1 MQRLTNHRPLE
12 SAMRTIL
19 VLASA
24 ALLAACAS
32 QSTTPEKVAAA
43 PVAKPGPQ
51 CYSGDHGRFFN
62 VEEATTIAGVAVTCK
77 ATSDGKAGQWMGS
90 KH

>member
-1 MQRLTNHRPLE
+1 
-12 SAMRTIL
+12 MRT
-19 VLASA
+19 VLALASLM
-24 ALLAACAS
+24 LLAACAS
-32 QSTTPEKVAAA
+32 QSATPEKVAAA
-43 PVAKPGPQ
+43 PAAKPGPQ

-62 VEEATTIAGVAVTCK
+62 VDETSTIAGVAVVCK

>member
-1 MQRLTNHRPLE
+1 
-12 SAMRTIL
+12 MRTTL
-19 VLASA
+19 VLASV

-32 QSTTPEKVAAA
+32 QNAPSEKIAVAPA
-43 PVAKPGPQ
+43 AKPGPQ

-62 VEEATTIAGVAVTCK
+62 VEEKATIAGVAVTCK

>member
-1 MQRLTNHRPLE
+1 
-12 SAMRTIL
+12 MRT
-19 VLASA
+19 VLALASLV
-24 ALLAACAS
+24 LLAACAS
-32 QSTTPEKVAAA
+32 QGTAPEKIAMASA
-43 PVAKPGPQ
+43 AKPGPQ

-62 VEEATTIAGVAVTCK
+62 VEEKSTIAGVAVTCK